1 MMLETPRLRLHT
13 WHERH
18 RAPFAAMSAD
28 VDVMR
33 DLGGPISRA
42 DSDAKFARYAKAWD
56 DDAIGRWAVEDR
68 HGNFLGYAGI
78 IFRREHPIGPH
89 HDLGWR
95 FVRDAWGNGYAT
107 EAAKAA
113 LHDGFTRIGMNET
126 LAYTAPDN
134 LRSQAVMARLG
145 LTRDSSRDFTADF
158 GNGDW
163 RGLMWVARKR
173 DKLGTSRQ
181 ILVEAMRR
189 GK

>member
-1 MMLETPRLRLHT
+1 MMLKAPRLRLHM

-33 DLGGPISRA
+33 DLGGPMSRA
-42 DSDAKFARYAKAWD
+42 ESDAKFDRYAKAWE
-56 DDAIGRWAVEDR
+56 DDAIGRWAVEDTN
-68 HGNFLGYAGI
+68 GNFLGYAGI
-78 IFRREHPIGPH
+78 VYRREHPIGPH

-95 FVRDAWGNGYAT
+95 FMRDAWGKGYAT

-113 LHDGFTRIGMNET
+113 LYDAFTRTNISEA

-145 LTRDSSRDFTADF
+145 LKRDPSRDFSADF

-163 RGLMWVARKR
+163 RGLMWVA
-173 DKLGTSRQ
+173 Q
-181 ILVEAMRR
+181 QA
-189 GK
+189 